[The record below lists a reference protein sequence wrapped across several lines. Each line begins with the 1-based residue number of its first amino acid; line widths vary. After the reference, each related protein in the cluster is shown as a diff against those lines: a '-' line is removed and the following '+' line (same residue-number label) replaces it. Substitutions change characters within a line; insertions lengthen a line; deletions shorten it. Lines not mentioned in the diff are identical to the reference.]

1 MANTTGKKYGGREK
15 GTPNKIT
22 SEIREKFML
31 LVESNIDRLQEDLN
45 ALEPIDR
52 IRMIIGLSKFVLPTL
67 KAIDINEKV
76 DTPQPLEVNFHY
88 TTEELENRVIELI
101 KERDENYD

>member
-101 KERDENYD
+101 KERDENQN

>member
-88 TTEELENRVIELI
+88 TTEELENRVIELN
-101 KERDENYD
+101 KRKR